1 MFSQTLHYL
10 ARNRKEEPALIPRN
24 EVESALARLCAPP
37 PSTKRNADS
46 RPTIANDQYQDI
58 SRLLKELEAHLHQ
71 SGWSSRP
78 RTYVVLRNI
87 GHVELMPQI
96 VALKYTDYSFP
107 YTFEK
112 VPEFLHD
119 GIIIDKFMQAQKAV
133 LTDAT
138 RLEDGAEGVYAHPK
152 NGDDL
157 YHVVKHLG
165 SGGFG

>member
-1 MFSQTLHYL
+1 MLSSTLHYL
-10 ARNRKEEPALIPRN
+10 ARYRKEEPALIPRN

-37 PSTKRNADS
+37 PSTIKNADD
-46 RPTIANDQYQDI
+46 RPTIADDQYQHI
-58 SRLLKELEAHLHQ
+58 SRLLRHLEAHLHQ
-71 SGWSSRP
+71 RGWSSRP

-87 GHVELMPQI
+87 GHVDLMPQFI
-96 VALKYTDYSFP
+96 ALNYTDYSFP

-112 VPEFLHD
+112 VPDFFHD
-119 GIIIDKFMQAQKAV
+119 DIAVDKFMKAQKAV

-138 RLEDGAEGVYAHPK
+138 RLEDGAEGVHAHPK